1 MTTFKNLIKSYI
13 FINTTIDQIDKQN
26 INIINSYYIIVCA
39 LNNYNIIYNGY
50 DKKLYYNVI

>member
-13 FINTTIDQIDKQN
+13 FINTTIDKQN

-50 DKKLYYNVI
+50 DKKWYYNVI